1 MRVGQKGS
9 FSCPP
14 ELAYGEE
21 GAGGVIPP
29 NATLTFEVEL
39 VGVQA

>member
-1 MRVGQKGS
+1 MTVGQKGS
-9 FSCPP
+9 FVCPP

-29 NATLTFEVEL
+29 NATLFFEVQVLRVE
-39 VGVQA
+39 